1 MPRISSRRKVR
12 GTARTTAL
20 KLFGVPGKMERP
32 SDREN
37 IVLILRHSPSPQVR
51 ELCRRASDLIY
62 RSTSFAQLAEHLGLN
77 YHDLAKEYK
86 EIQRSMGYVRAA
98 AHLPDLMEQVA
109 LDAKSVWKLCKRCKG
124 TKVIT
129 ITPSPKEVKALKA
142 SEEYMQA
149 VVDGD
154 KETVD
159 RIDLQAAPH
168 DVECPSCDGEGKIYQ
183 LGDVDRLRMALEMF
197 ALTNKTGAG
206 VNVNLDL
213 RSTDKPESLESLSET
228 VAGITLDAKISEPQ

>member
-1 MPRISSRRKVR
+1 MPKISSRRKVR

-20 KLFGVPGKMERP
+20 KLFGIPGKMERP

-37 IVLILRHSPSPQVR
+37 ICLILRHSPNPRVQS
-51 ELCRRASDLIY
+51 LCRMAADPIHKH
-62 RSTSFAQLAEHLGLN
+62 TSFATLAENLALN

-86 EIQRSMGYVRAA
+86 DIQRSMGYVRAA

-109 LDAKSVWKLCKRCKG
+109 IDAKSVWKTCKRCKG
-124 TKVIT
+124 AKVIT

-149 VVDGD
+149 IADGD
-154 KETVD
+154 KEIIS
-159 RIDLQAAPH
+159 RIDLLAAPH
-168 DVECPSCDGEGKIYQ
+168 EVDCPSCDGEGKFYQ

-197 ALTNKTGAG
+197 SLTGKGGGG
-206 VNVNLDL
+206 VAVNLDL
-213 RSTDKPESLESLSET
+213 RSTDKPESLESLSESIGPLLEGK
-228 VAGITLDAKISEPQ
+228 VIDPL